1 MQKKLRDMITAD
13 CQEVVGSSP
22 EALDRLRNRLLYVTG
37 GTGFVGTWIAEL
49 VCYLNER
56 HDFGTRLILLGRDLD
71 AFRKKAPH
79 LAEKP
84 EIQLVSSDVRDV
96 IDLPAE
102 VDYIIHAA
110 ATPDNRQHMSN
121 PVAVMDSIT
130 RGTATILDAAMNL
143 PHLAKILNISSG
155 QVYGRQ
161 FSAGS
166 AITEETVGALPCN
179 SITSVYPG
187 AKRYAET
194 LCCAYWSSCKLP
206 IVTARPFAFMGPYQS
221 LDKPWAINNFI
232 RDALTD
238 NTIRIVSDGMPVR
251 SYMYPSDMAYWLLR
265 MLVDGT
271 SGMAYN
277 LGSPYGITL
286 GDLAEKV
293 KQYSSMVSDVVV
305 KGMHEDNSVFVPDQ
319 GLVSSTLG
327 LEIKVPIDETLK
339 RSLRWFRETV
349 KR

>member
-1 MQKKLRDMITAD
+1 MEKDLREMITAD
-13 CQEVVGSSP
+13 CREVVGSSP
-22 EALDRLRNRLLYVTG
+22 EALDKLRNRVLYVTG

-49 VCYLNER
+49 VCHLNEA
-56 HDFGTRLILLGRDLD
+56 HDFGTRLILLARDTE

-79 LAEKP
+79 LAQKP

-110 ATPDNRQHMSN
+110 ATPDNRQHMTN
-121 PVAVMDSIT
+121 PIAVMDTIT
-130 RGTATILDAAMNL
+130 RGTATILDAALNL
-143 PHLAKILNISSG
+143 PHLVKILNISSG

-161 FSAGS
+161 SRAS
-166 AITEETVGALPCN
+166 VAIGEETVGELPGN

-187 AKRYAET
+187 AKKYAET
-194 LCCAYWSSCKLP
+194 ICCAYWSSRKLP
-206 IVTARPFAFMGPYQS
+206 IVTARPFAFIGPYQS

-232 RDALTD
+232 RDALTG
-238 NTIRIVSDGMPVR
+238 NTIRILSDGMPVR

-265 MLVDGT
+265 MLVDGS
-271 SGMAYN
+271 SGQAYN

-286 GDLAEKV
+286 RELAEKV
-293 KQYSSMVSDVVV
+293 KEYSGMSSEVVV

-319 GLVSSTLG
+319 ALVSSTLG
-327 LEIKVPIDETLK
+327 LEIKVPIDQTLK
-339 RSLRWFRETV
+339 RSLRWFREAG
-349 KR
+349 RR